1 MALYLIVLLLKKL
14 NIRRVN
20 NLHLDMQTTSRTRGE
35 SSMSPP
41 RSQIAS
47 STTNTAAAVA
57 RQSSASAAAASN
69 TMTDQE
75 KKATNCIQMFTRVLM
90 K

>member
-1 MALYLIVLLLKKL
+1 MALYLVVLLELQKL
-14 NIRRVN
+14 NIRRVNN
-20 NLHLDMQTTSRTRGE
+20 NLHLDMQTTSRTRGG
-35 SSMSPP
+35 SGSMSPP

-47 STTNTAAAVA
+47 STTNNAAAVA
-57 RQSSASAAAASN
+57 RQSAAATSH

-75 KKATNCIQMFTRVLM
+75 RKATNCIQMFTRVLM

>member
-1 MALYLIVLLLKKL
+1 MALYLVVLLLTKVE
-14 NIRRVN
+14 IRRV
-20 NLHLDMQTTSRTRGE
+20 NLHLDMQTTSRVRGG
-35 SSMSPP
+35 SGMSPP

-69 TMTDQE
+69 TTDQE
-75 KKATNCIQMFTRVLM
+75 RKATNCIQMFTRVLM